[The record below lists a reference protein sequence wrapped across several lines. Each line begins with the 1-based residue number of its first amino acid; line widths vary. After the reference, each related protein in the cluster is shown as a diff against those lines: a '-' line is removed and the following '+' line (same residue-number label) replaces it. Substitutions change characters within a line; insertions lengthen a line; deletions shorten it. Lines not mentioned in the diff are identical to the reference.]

1 MADNEQHGSQDTTP
15 ASHPEGAGQSQGYTP
30 ETSPSES
37 AASPSADAPEPAG
50 LSQDAPPVAPP
61 ASQPSHGYQPQ
72 PQQFTPVDPNR
83 AQATEEQPQQ
93 PSYGQQQ
100 VPPPFPQPGQG
111 YQPQPQE
118 FQQQQYPP
126 YQQPMQQGYQQPM
139 QQQVYPEMKDRST
152 MYLIFSI
159 LEILLCGGIFAII
172 PLVLSIQYK
181 NAFATG
187 NLGQVMKKEKQARHW
202 LIIVLIVGIIGM
214 ISFFYLISTGEYPY

>member
-1 MADNEQHGSQDTTP
+1 
-15 ASHPEGAGQSQGYTP
+15 
-30 ETSPSES
+30 
-37 AASPSADAPEPAG
+37 
-50 LSQDAPPVAPP
+50 
-61 ASQPSHGYQPQ
+61 
-72 PQQFTPVDPNR
+72 
-83 AQATEEQPQQ
+83 
-93 PSYGQQQ
+93 
-100 VPPPFPQPGQG
+100 
-111 YQPQPQE
+111 
-118 FQQQQYPP
+118 
-126 YQQPMQQGYQQPM
+126 MQQGYQQPM